1 MKNRI
6 FNSVYEFQIKRNEYQ
21 IPFLFLFY
29 RYLIQNSDSQA
40 QISRKEYPDKIWQE

>member
-6 FNSVYEFQIKRNEYQ
+6 FYSVYEFQIKRNEYQ
-21 IPFLFLFY
+21 ISFLFLSY

-40 QISRKEYPDKIWQE
+40 QISRKEYPDKVWQE

>member
-6 FNSVYEFQIKRNEYQ
+6 FYSVYEFQIKRNEYQ
-21 IPFLFLFY
+21 IPFFLFY

-40 QISRKEYPDKIWQE
+40 QISRKEYPDKVWQE

>member
-6 FNSVYEFQIKRNEYQ
+6 FYSVYEFQIKKKRVSK
-21 IPFLFLFY
+21 PVSFLFY

-40 QISRKEYPDKIWQE
+40 QISRKEYPDKVWQE